1 MMPTPSG
8 IELSEKPVC
17 ACERCKTL
25 HTLSRAHLVDL
36 LEQQVRSEAID
47 TLTTRDHYRDAALLA
62 AAQAFAKWEVLE
74 EVEAE
79 ALRQYREQVGPMEW
93 TNAQKLQVAAGAFR
107 EALDVI
113 KARYA
118 ATAPKE
124 PT

>member
-1 MMPTPSG
+1 
-8 IELSEKPVC
+8 
-17 ACERCKTL
+17 
-25 HTLSRAHLVDL
+25 
-36 LEQQVRSEAID
+36 
-47 TLTTRDHYRDAALLA
+47 
-62 AAQAFAKWEVLE
+62 
-74 EVEAE
+74 
-79 ALRQYREQVGPMEW
+79 LRQYREQVGPMEW